1 MPAPCAAVSPEVA
14 LNHSTNWLSVLE
26 LEVEPAAGEVE
37 ELPGALADA
46 FEDEDDEVVLALEDN
61 EVEADEALDE
71 LEDDDELLF
80 PHPAIVSINA
90 HAHAAI
96 KIFFI
101 SSLSLYV

>member
-26 LEVEPAAGEVE
+26 LEVEPAADEVE
-37 ELPGALADA
+37 KLPEALADA
-46 FEDEDDEVVLALEDN
+46 FEDEDAEVVLALEDD

-71 LEDDDELLF
+71 LEDDELLF

-101 SSLSLYV
+101 ANLSLYV